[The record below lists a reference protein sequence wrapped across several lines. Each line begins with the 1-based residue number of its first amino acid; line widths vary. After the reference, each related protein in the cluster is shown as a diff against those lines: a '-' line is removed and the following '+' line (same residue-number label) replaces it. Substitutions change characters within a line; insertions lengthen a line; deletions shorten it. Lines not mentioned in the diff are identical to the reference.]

1 MAILAGKL
9 IACDLSFRPGSLHV
23 WLKLPPPWTGEIFA
37 RQALR
42 MGVQV
47 IPSAN
52 FSTQGR
58 QLVEGVCICIGPP
71 KNEAETARGAGILA
85 SILAKPAIHDMP
97 FM

>member
-1 MAILAGKL
+1 MITILL
-9 IACDLSFRPGSLHV
+9 DHIVFGSGR
-23 WLKLPPPWTGEIFA
+23 KYRQIMDGIQPPWTCETFA

-42 MGVQV
+42 MGVHV

-52 FSTQGR
+52 FSTQDR
-58 QLVEGVCICIGPP
+58 QLVEGVRICIGPP